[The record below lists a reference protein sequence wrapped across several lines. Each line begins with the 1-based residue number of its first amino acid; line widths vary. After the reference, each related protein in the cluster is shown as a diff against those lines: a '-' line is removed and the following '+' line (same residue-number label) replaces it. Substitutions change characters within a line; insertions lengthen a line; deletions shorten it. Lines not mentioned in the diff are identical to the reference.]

1 MTLRSMTL
9 TDFVAE
15 LASSSPAPGGGSIA
29 ALGGAL
35 AAGLASMVGEL
46 TVGREKYADVQD
58 EMTRVKDEAKKVAAE
73 LLELIDRDTDAFN
86 AYMAALKLPKGTDEE
101 KAARREA
108 MQQAAKG
115 SVEVPLRTLELC
127 AAAARLALSAIRH
140 GNANAVTDAA
150 SAGQFARA
158 AAMSAAYNVR
168 INLLSIKDEVYVT
181 ERRLAVADL
190 LGSVESD
197 MGSISE
203 TIEKALA

>member
-1 MTLRSMTL
+1 MVLHTMTLPA
-9 TDFVAE
+9 FVAE

-46 TVGREKYADVQD
+46 TVGREKYAAVQD

-86 AYMAALKLPKGTDEE
+86 AFMAAMKLPKNTDEE
-101 KAARREA
+101 KAARKAA

-115 SVEVPLRTLELC
+115 TVEAPLCTLNLC
-127 AAAARLALSAIRH
+127 AKAASLALEAIRM
-140 GNANAVTDAA
+140 GNTNAVTDAA

-168 INLLSIKDEVYVT
+168 INLLSIKDEQYVS
-181 ERRLAVADL
+181 EKRLAVAEL
-190 LGSVESD
+190 LSSVETD
-197 MGSISE
+197 MDQISE
-203 TIEKALA
+203 VIEKALA

>member
-1 MTLRSMTL
+1 MALHTMTLP
-9 TDFVAE
+9 DFVAE

-46 TVGREKYADVQD
+46 TVGREKYAAVQD

-86 AYMAALKLPKGTDEE
+86 AYMAAIKLPKDTDEQ

-108 MQQAAKG
+108 MQLAAKG
-115 SVEVPLRTLELC
+115 TAEVPLRTLAL
-127 AAAARLALSAIRH
+127 AAQAARLALSAIRY

-168 INLLSIKDEVYVT
+168 INLMSIKDEQYVT

-197 MGSISE
+197 VESISE
-203 TIEKALA
+203 AIEKALA